1 MTGAV
6 TRNFG
11 YEAEAFRSYCQ
22 RQFETPLDYSFDAVA
37 IVDGILG
44 EAYGS
49 LKGMNEAEA
58 WTYLNNMTL
67 AAGAFL
73 GEVLVRNG
81 VGTWWCSGDPK
92 HLQDWGVK
100 CAPNARG
107 PANVPVFQAV
117 YNFLQK
123 GPSETLLALVAPLL
137 KADGHW
143 PQQPMPNPAPRPPS
157 HRAAAKK
164 AAKSRAR

>member
-1 MTGAV
+1 MTGPV

-22 RQFETPLDYSFDAVA
+22 RQFETPLSYSFDSVA

-44 EAYGS
+44 EAYES

-58 WTYLNNMTL
+58 WTYMNNMTL

-73 GEVLVRNG
+73 GEVLVRSG
-81 VGTWWCSGDPK
+81 VGTWTCSGDPQR
-92 HLQDWGVK
+92 LQDWGVR
-100 CAPNARG
+100 ASSQ
-107 PANVPVFQAV
+107 NVPVFQAV
-117 YNFLQK
+117 LSYLEK
-123 GPSETLLALVAPLL
+123 GPSQTLLALVAPFL

-143 PQQPMPNPAPRPPS
+143 PEARNVATTRP
-157 HRAAAKK
+157 
-164 AAKSRAR
+164 SRAKPARAKARAR